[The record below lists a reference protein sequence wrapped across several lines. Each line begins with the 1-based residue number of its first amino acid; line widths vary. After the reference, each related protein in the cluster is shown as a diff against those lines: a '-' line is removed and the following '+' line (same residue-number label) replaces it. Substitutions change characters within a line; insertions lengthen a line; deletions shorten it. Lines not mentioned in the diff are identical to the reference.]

1 MIETDPLVWLF
12 WGLAVFAAIALGG
25 LIWVAFLQFGIFAV
39 VRVGGWILGVLVGVP
54 ILTYVFLVFFGD
66 GN

>member
-54 ILTYVFLVFFGD
+54 ILTYVFLAFFD